1 MQPRLIIFDFDGTLA
16 DTTATILRTYH
27 RTIDELH
34 ADNRNDAELR
44 ATIGFPLK
52 EGFRHLYPEYSD
64 VRLDECVV
72 TYRRIFNEHKKE
84 LVPQLFPGV
93 KETLDKLAKAGI
105 ALTIASSRSRES
117 LIEFCEATGI
127 AKYFSLI
134 LGANDVVRSKP
145 DPAPVLQTLAELRC
159 KADECIVV
167 GDMPVDI
174 AMGRGAGCHCVGVS
188 YGNSSRSGLTAAG
201 ADIVI
206 DTMAELPPYC
216 GEI

>member
-16 DTTATILRTYH
+16 DTTSTILSTYHATIA
-27 RTIDELH
+27 ELH

-52 EGFRHLYPEYSD
+52 EGFRHLYPEYND
-64 VRLDECVV
+64 AQLDLCVN
-72 TYRRIFNEHKKE
+72 TYRRIFNENKTR
-84 LVPQLFPGV
+84 LVPRLFPGV
-93 KETLDKLAKAGI
+93 RETLDKLAKAGI

-117 LIEFCEATGI
+117 LIEFCETTGI

-145 DPAPVLQTLAELRC
+145 DPAPVLQTLAELGC

-174 AMGRGAGCHCVGVS
+174 AMGQGAGCRCVGVS

>member
-1 MQPRLIIFDFDGTLA
+1 MQPKLIIFDFDGTLA

-34 ADNRNDAELR
+34 AEERTDAELR

-52 EGFRHLYPEYSD
+52 EGFRHLYPGYTD
-64 VRLDECVV
+64 AQLDECVV
-72 TYRRIFNEHKKE
+72 TYRRIFNEYKKE

-93 KETLDKLAKAGI
+93 VETLDKLAMDGMVM
-105 ALTIASSRSRES
+105 TIASSRSRES
-117 LIEFCEATGI
+117 LVEFG
-127 AKYFSLI
+127 
-134 LGANDVVRSKP
+134 GPSKA

-188 YGNSSRSGLTAAG
+188 YGNSSRAGLTAAG

>member
-84 LVPQLFPGV
+84 LVPQL
-93 KETLDKLAKAGI
+93 
-105 ALTIASSRSRES
+105 S
-117 LIEFCEATGI
+117 
-127 AKYFSLI
+127 
-134 LGANDVVRSKP
+134 
-145 DPAPVLQTLAELRC
+145 PA
-159 KADECIVV
+159 
-167 GDMPVDI
+167 
-174 AMGRGAGCHCVGVS
+174 
-188 YGNSSRSGLTAAG
+188 
-201 ADIVI
+201 
-206 DTMAELPPYC
+206 
-216 GEI
+216 